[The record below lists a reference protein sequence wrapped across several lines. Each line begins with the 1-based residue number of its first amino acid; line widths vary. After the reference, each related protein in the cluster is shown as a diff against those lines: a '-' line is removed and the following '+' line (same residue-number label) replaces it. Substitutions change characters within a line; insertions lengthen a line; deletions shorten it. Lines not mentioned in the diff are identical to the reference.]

1 MRKVQM
7 NKGRMIRRS
16 LQILS
21 LIALLPLAY
30 SSHAQIERF
39 VAGTHYTELRA
50 AVNTNDSS
58 KVEVIEAF
66 WYGCSHCFRFE
77 PLITNWEN
85 NIPED
90 VDFVRFP
97 AMWNGLMKVHAQVY
111 YAAEALDALDVL
123 HEHVFNAINIEGNR
137 LQNEDQ
143 IGALFAKYGVNK
155 ADFESVFNSFSVRTK
170 VNQAEKRME
179 DYEIRSTPN
188 MIVNGKYLITTGDN
202 VRTQQEMLEVV
213 DFLVEKE
220 RRTLRNSGD

>member
-1 MRKVQM
+1 M
-7 NKGRMIRRS
+7 NRGRMIRRT

-50 AVNTNDSS
+50 PVNTNDAS

-77 PLITNWEN
+77 PLINNWAS
-85 NIPED
+85 NIPDD
-90 VDFVRFP
+90 VEFVLFP
-97 AMWNGLMKVHAQVY
+97 AMWNGMMKVHGQIY

-123 HEHVFNAINIEGNR
+123 HEAVFNAINVDRNQLVDER
-137 LQNEDQ
+137 Q
-143 IGALFAKYGVNK
+143 IAALFARHGVSE
-155 ADFESVFNSFSVRTK
+155 ADFEAAFNSFSVRTK
-170 VNQAEKRME
+170 VNQAEQRME

-188 MIVNGKYLITTGDN
+188 MIVNGKYLITTGEN

-220 RRTLRNSGD
+220 RQALRSSGD